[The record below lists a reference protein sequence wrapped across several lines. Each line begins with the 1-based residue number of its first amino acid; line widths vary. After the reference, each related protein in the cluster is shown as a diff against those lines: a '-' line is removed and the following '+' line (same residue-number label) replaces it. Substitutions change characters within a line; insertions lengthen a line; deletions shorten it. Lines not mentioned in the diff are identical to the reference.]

1 MSSLFRVSLCS
12 SETLAPGC
20 FSRRRATRRV
30 SSSALALAAGV
41 AFCVAGGVID
51 ARAAE
56 WFVSGEVRQDVEY
69 DDNIGL
75 DITSDEVVSDVGFT
89 SSIVANAGASTP
101 NLNIR
106 LDTQFDFTVFPNED
120 QLNSNDQYVVV
131 GSDYQYG
138 RSLWGV
144 EGQFVR
150 DTSRTSD
157 VNGTGEFLLDNKRRE
172 VFRLGPS
179 WSYQLSPRNSLDT
192 SATYTNVNYP
202 NGTSEAGDGAGL
214 RDYEEYSGNVGFT
227 HVWSP
232 RTQLLASLGGSY
244 YNSNKFGSLDNQV
257 VGLAVGASHALTE
270 RIRVTATAGPY
281 LAHQDSR
288 DADQSSSQSTTNVG
302 YSADASIGYQAGER
316 TFLEAQFT
324 RSAEPNTSTG
334 DLQDRNEIRLFGE
347 HKILEKVAINLT
359 SRYFVQDQISS
370 DDSNATRQYASV
382 QPGFSWRLIEDLS
395 LNCYYRFRWQ
405 YLDDV
410 DKSGD
415 SNAVYARLIYDLP
428 RLSTSR

>member
-12 SETLAPGC
+12 SETPASGY
-20 FSRRRATRRV
+20 FTRRRASRWVPSR
-30 SSSALALAAGV
+30 ALALSAGV
-41 AFCVAGGVID
+41 VFCVAGAVTD

-56 WFVSGEVRQDVEY
+56 WFVSGEVRQDVDY

-75 DITSDEVVSDVGFT
+75 SITSDEVVSDVGFT
-89 SSIVANAGASTP
+89 SSILANAGASTP

-106 LDTQFDFTVFPNED
+106 LDTIFDFTVFPNED
-120 QLNSNDQYVVV
+120 QLNSNDQYIVL

-138 RSLWGV
+138 RSVWGV

-150 DTSRTSD
+150 DTTRTSD
-157 VNGTGEFLLDNKRRE
+157 VNGTGEFLLDNKQRE

-202 NGTSEAGDGAGL
+202 NGTSEAGDGALL
-214 RDYEEYSGNVGFT
+214 RDYEEYSGSVGFA

-232 RTQLLASLGGSY
+232 RTQLLTSLHGFY
-244 YNSNKFGSLDNQV
+244 YDSNKFGSLDSQV
-257 VGLAVGASHALTE
+257 VGLLVGASHALTE
-270 RIRVTATAGPY
+270 RLQVTAMAGPRMVR
-281 LAHQDSR
+281 QDSR
-288 DADQSSSQSTTNVG
+288 DSNQSSSQSTTNVG
-302 YSADASIGYQAGER
+302 YSADASINYQAGER

-334 DLQDRNEIRLFGE
+334 DLQEKNEIRLFGE
-347 HKILEKVAINLT
+347 QKILEKVAINLT

-382 QPGFSWRLIEDLS
+382 QPGVSWRFIEDLS

-410 DKSGD
+410 DKSGA

-428 RLSTSR
+428 SLSTSR